1 MVSFF
6 GLRLG
11 GDRKK
16 SQDKKLGPKQ
26 IQHLHRNDTYNEAGT
41 GYETITTITAREIK
55 RQSNFSRPNLAR
67 PGTSH
72 SQLEPPTRVPYMGSA
87 AAASS
92 MVDLGAPRAP
102 GMGNPRFHASD
113 IQLNTRFGNGSST
126 SLVAPSPVNP
136 DGNRPGTPT
145 RPGTAVSTRE
155 PPNPFN
161 IHFGNDSVS
170 SIPPTPQDDLGSH
183 PDQFEFNLGTEIK
196 EVRTKS
202 PIPTANNGYPSPPP
216 SIVNAERPFSP
227 DNRPSSSRQ
236 NVPAAPS
243 LHKPSTAGPMSLP
256 SPAVSVA
263 RSEEVWES
271 PVIRNVSAKRDTF
284 TFHMPRRQSFTMET
298 DPRDSPKPMAEG
310 LAGNFA
316 GFDFGETVR
325 KGSIGGKS
333 IDTSSEGRVSPID
346 TNVKPR
352 PLGTTRTASPLSART
367 ASPLRTMQSSPSLS
381 MLDTALTR
389 TRTASDAM
397 SPLSLVSSLASA
409 AATEETPRIQTPQPS
424 QQPKPVYNA
433 PKILQPGQLS
443 EPLQAIRP
451 VSPSRSPQPSPL
463 SQPPQQNSPGP
474 SPILSSFP
482 GREDS
487 PPLEAEFPKSPP
499 RGYQQSLQPSP
510 QYPPK
515 QYKAYQPPNSSP
527 PTKPLPSPYRSPT
540 APLPPVPPPRL
551 NPGNSRGNSRSNT
564 PDIAS
569 RSATPDT
576 TTLRTKTPDIT
587 ASADPGFMSRP
598 LEPPP
603 RGFRPRTDSEP
614 KLGRPVRVP
623 APLTDRSAT
632 IPLIGSGPRSAVGT
646 GFDDSGFVRA
656 ARIPEPPRTASPF
669 LAQSSEPSRAASPF
683 RAYSPQPPRTASP
696 FQQSPQPAR
705 TASPFLQSSPQP
717 PRAVSPF
724 LQQSPMEGEF
734 PIQKG
739 LPRGRRPQQPE
750 PQSPERGFGLEPRKQ
765 RRQPPVY
772 PPPRNESPV
781 APKDS
786 FEHPSTP
793 NWNDFDR
800 AEAHKSAIPAALS
813 PFRAQFARS
822 PTQATDDSLS
832 PRLSQYASSPISDAP
847 PSLPSPS
854 FPSLQKSISSSS
866 ENLARTFDFDGQ
878 YDRPEPN
885 QARPLI
891 SPVMVDFVQPRDR
904 DRSRTRVEAK
914 RAPPRPSPITVPS
927 GMASGPHSTESA
939 RARTPNPVVDANN
952 PGFI

>member
-16 SQDKKLGPKQ
+16 SQDKKLATKQ
-26 IQHLHRNDTYNEAGT
+26 IQHLHHNVTYNNNDS

-72 SQLEPPTRVPYMGSA
+72 SQLEPPTRVPYMNTAGG
-87 AAASS
+87 ASS
-92 MVDLGAPRAP
+92 MVDLAAPRAP
-102 GMGNPRFHASD
+102 GMGNPRFHSSD
-113 IQLNTRFGNGSST
+113 MQLNTRFGNGSST

-136 DGNRPGTPT
+136 DGNNNRPGTPT

-161 IHFGNDSVS
+161 IHFGKDSVS
-170 SIPPTPQDDLGSH
+170 SIPSTPHDDLGSH
-183 PDQFEFNLGTEIK
+183 PEPFEFNLGTEIK
-196 EVRTKS
+196 EVRTRS
-202 PIPTANNGYPSPPP
+202 PIPTANNGCPSPPP
-216 SIVNAERPFSP
+216 SIVNAERSFSP

-236 NVPAAPS
+236 NVPAAPT
-243 LHKPSTAGPMSLP
+243 LQKPSAAGPMSLP

-263 RSEEVWES
+263 RSEDTWES

-284 TFHMPRRQSFTMET
+284 TFHMPRKSSFTMET

-333 IDTSSEGRVSPID
+333 IDTASEGRVSPID
-346 TNVKPR
+346 TNVKPK
-352 PLGTTRTASPLSART
+352 PLANTRTASPLGSART

-409 AATEETPRIQTPQPS
+409 AAEEVPRIQTPQPS
-424 QQPKPVYNA
+424 QQPKPMHQA

-443 EPLQAIRP
+443 EPLQAMRP
-451 VSPSRSPQPSPL
+451 VSPSRSPMPSPL

-482 GREDS
+482 GRETS
-487 PPLEAEFPKSPP
+487 PVHDFEFPRSPP
-499 RGYQQSLQPSP
+499 RGFQQSALPSP

-527 PTKPLPSPYRSPT
+527 PTKPLPSPYRSPSS
-540 APLPPVPPPRL
+540 PLPPVPPPRL

-564 PDIAS
+564 PDVIS

-576 TTLRTKTPDIT
+576 L
-587 ASADPGFMSRP
+587 ASPDPGFMNLP
-598 LEPPP
+598 LQPPP
-603 RGFRPRTDSEP
+603 RGLRPRTDSEP

-623 APLTDRSAT
+623 APLTERSAT
-632 IPLIGSGPRSAVGT
+632 IPLVGSGPKSAVGP

-656 ARIPEPPRTASPF
+656 ARIPELPRTASPF
-669 LAQSSEPSRAASPF
+669 LQQASEPSRTPSPF
-683 RAYSPQPPRTASP
+683 RAHSPQPP
-696 FQQSPQPAR
+696 Q
-705 TASPFLQSSPQP
+705 TASPFLQQTPQP
-717 PRAVSPF
+717 PRTTSPF

-734 PIQKG
+734 PVQKG

-750 PQSPERGFGLEPRKQ
+750 PQSPARGFGLEPRKQ

-781 APKDS
+781 APDS
-786 FEHPSTP
+786 FEAPSTP
-793 NWNDFDR
+793 NWNEFDR
-800 AEAHKSAIPAALS
+800 GEAHKSAIPAALS
-813 PFRAQFARS
+813 PFRTQFARS
-822 PTQATDDSLS
+822 PTQATDSSLS
-832 PRLSQYASSPISDAP
+832 PRLAQYASSPISDTS

-854 FPSLQKSISSSS
+854 FPSLQKTISNSS
-866 ENLARTFDFDGQ
+866 ENLARMFDIDGP
-878 YDRPEPN
+878 YDQRPEPS
-885 QARPLI
+885 QGGRPLI

-914 RAPPRPSPITVPS
+914 RAPPRPNPITVP
-927 GMASGPHSTESA
+927 GPLSTEPVKI
-939 RARTPNPVVDANN
+939 RTPNPVVDANN

>member
-11 GDRKK
+11 GNRKK
-16 SQDKKLGPKQ
+16 SQDSSKLATNK
-26 IQHLHRNDTYNEAGT
+26 IQHLHRNDTY
-41 GYETITTITAREIK
+41 ETITTITAMEIK
-55 RQSNFSRPNLAR
+55 RQSNFSRPQLAR

-72 SQLEPPTRVPYMGSA
+72 STLEPPTRVPYKNSGG
-87 AAASS
+87 AASS
-92 MVDLGAPRAP
+92 MVDLSAPRAP

-126 SLVAPSPVNP
+126 SLVAPSPINA

-145 RPGTAVSTRE
+145 RPGTAVSTKE
-155 PPNPFN
+155 TPNPFN
-161 IHFGNDSVS
+161 IHFGKDSVS
-170 SIPPTPQDDLGSH
+170 SIPNTPLDEPSSH
-183 PDQFEFNLGTEIK
+183 SEQFEFNLGTEIK
-196 EVRTKS
+196 DVRTKS

-236 NVPAAPS
+236 NVPTAPS

-325 KGSIGGKS
+325 KGSIGGNS
-333 IDTSSEGRVSPID
+333 IDTASERGVSPID
-346 TNVKPR
+346 TNVKPK
-352 PLGTTRTASPLSART
+352 PLASARTASPLGSART

-409 AATEETPRIQTPQPS
+409 AAEEAPRIQTPQPS
-424 QQPKPVYNA
+424 QQPKPMYQA
-433 PKILQPGQLS
+433 PKILQPGQLA
-443 EPLQAIRP
+443 EPIQNIRP
-451 VSPSRSPQPSPL
+451 VSPSRSPAPSPL
-463 SQPPQQNSPGP
+463 SQPPQQSSPGP
-474 SPILSSFP
+474 SPILASFP

-487 PPLEAEFPKSPP
+487 PLLNFEFPRSPP
-499 RGYQQSLQPSP
+499 RNQQSLAPSP

-551 NPGNSRGNSRSNT
+551 NPGTSRSNT

-569 RSATPDT
+569 RSATPDSI
-576 TTLRTKTPDIT
+576 LRSKTPDTT

-603 RGFRPRTDSEP
+603 RGFRARTDSEP
-614 KLGRPVRVP
+614 KLGRPLRVP
-623 APLTDRSAT
+623 ALADRSAT
-632 IPLIGSGPRSAVGT
+632 IPLVGNGPRSAVGT
-646 GFDDSGFVRA
+646 GFDDSGFVKA

-669 LAQSSEPSRAASPF
+669 LCQAGEPSRAASPF

-696 FQQSPQPAR
+696 AR
-705 TASPFLQSSPQP
+705 THSPAPPQAASPFLQSSPQP
-717 PRAVSPF
+717 HRTASPF

-781 APKDS
+781 RPKES

-800 AEAHKSAIPAALS
+800 GEAHKSAIPAALS
-813 PFRAQFARS
+813 PFRTQFARS
-822 PTQATDDSLS
+822 PTQATDSSLS
-832 PRLSQYASSPISDAP
+832 PRLAQYASSPISDTP

-866 ENLARTFDFDGQ
+866 ENLSRAFDFDGSWEH
-878 YDRPEPN
+878 RPEPI
-885 QARPLI
+885 QGRPLI
-891 SPVMVDFVQPRDR
+891 SPVMADFVPPRDR

-914 RAPPRPSPITVPS
+914 RAPPRPSPITVPQ
-927 GMASGPHSTESA
+927 GVASGPHSLESA

>member
-16 SQDKKLGPKQ
+16 SQDKKLATKQ
-26 IQHLHRNDTYNEAGT
+26 IQVLHRNDIYNNDS

-55 RQSNFSRPNLAR
+55 RQSNFSRPHLAR

-72 SQLEPPTRVPYMGSA
+72 SQLEPPTRVPYMNSA
-87 AAASS
+87 GGASS
-92 MVDLGAPRAP
+92 MVDLAAPRAP

-126 SLVAPSPVNP
+126 SLVTPSPVNP

-155 PPNPFN
+155 PKNPFN
-161 IHFGNDSVS
+161 IHFGNDSVT
-170 SIPPTPQDDLGSH
+170 SIPPTPQDDFGSE
-183 PDQFEFNLGTEIK
+183 DNLGTEIK
-196 EVRTKS
+196 EVRTRS
-202 PIPTANNGYPSPPP
+202 PVPTVNNGCPSPPP

-236 NVPAAPS
+236 NVPSAPT
-243 LHKPSTAGPMSLP
+243 LQKPSTVGPMSLP

-263 RSEEVWES
+263 RSEDVWES

-284 TFHMPRRQSFTMET
+284 TFHMPRRSSFTMET
-298 DPRDSPKPMAEG
+298 DPRDSPKPMTEG

-352 PLGTTRTASPLSART
+352 PLGNTRTASPLGTART

-381 MLDTALTR
+381 MLDTALSR
-389 TRTASDAM
+389 TRTGSDAM

-409 AATEETPRIQTPQPS
+409 AAEETPRIQTPQPS
-424 QQPKPVYNA
+424 QQQSKPIHQA

-451 VSPSRSPQPSPL
+451 VSPSRSPIPSPL

-482 GREDS
+482 GREAS
-487 PPLEAEFPKSPP
+487 PPLDAEFPRSPP
-499 RGYQQSLQPSP
+499 RGFQQSLQPSP

-576 TTLRTKTPDIT
+576 TLRSKTPDTI
-587 ASADPGFMSRP
+587 ASVDPGFMSKP

-614 KLGRPVRVP
+614 KMGRPVRVP
-623 APLTDRSAT
+623 APLAERSAT
-632 IPLIGSGPRSAVGT
+632 IPLIGSGPKSAVGT

-669 LAQSSEPSRAASPF
+669 LQQQTPEPPRTASPF
-683 RAYSPQPPRTASP
+683 RTHSPQPPQTITPLMQQSPQPPRTA
-696 FQQSPQPAR
+696 
-705 TASPFLQSSPQP
+705 
-717 PRAVSPF
+717 SPF

-750 PQSPERGFGLEPRKQ
+750 PLSPERRGFGLGPRKQ
-765 RRQPPVY
+765 RREPPVY

-786 FEHPSTP
+786 FEQPSTP

-813 PFRAQFARS
+813 PFRTQFARS

-832 PRLSQYASSPISDAP
+832 PRLAQYASSPISDTS

-854 FPSLQKSISSSS
+854 FPSLQKSISNSS
-866 ENLARTFDFDGQ
+866 ENLARMFDFDGQ
-878 YDRPEPN
+878 YDQRPDPT
-885 QARPLI
+885 QGRPLI
-891 SPVMVDFVQPRDR
+891 SPVMVDFVPPRDR

-914 RAPPRPSPITVPS
+914 RAPPRPNPITVPS
-927 GMASGPHSTESA
+927 GMASGPHSTESS
-939 RARTPNPVVDANN
+939 RVRTPNPVVDANN

>member
-16 SQDKKLGPKQ
+16 SQDKKLATKQ
-26 IQHLHRNDTYNEAGT
+26 IQHLHRNDTYSNNDS

-72 SQLEPPTRVPYMGSA
+72 SQLEPPTRVPYMNSA
-87 AAASS
+87 GGASS

-113 IQLNTRFGNGSST
+113 MQLNTRFGNGSST
-126 SLVAPSPVNP
+126 SLVAPSPVNA

-161 IHFGNDSVS
+161 IHFGKDSVS
-170 SIPPTPQDDLGSH
+170 SIPSTPHDDLANH
-183 PDQFEFNLGTEIK
+183 PETFEFNLGTEIK
-196 EVRTKS
+196 EVRTRS
-202 PIPTANNGYPSPPP
+202 PVPTTNNGYPSPPP

-236 NVPAAPS
+236 NVPTAPT
-243 LHKPSTAGPMSLP
+243 LQKPSAAGPMSLP

-263 RSEEVWES
+263 RSEDTWES

-284 TFHMPRRQSFTMET
+284 TFHMPRKSSFTMET
-298 DPRDSPKPMAEG
+298 DPRDTPKPMAEG

-333 IDTSSEGRVSPID
+333 IDTASEGRVSPID
-346 TNVKPR
+346 TNVKPK
-352 PLGTTRTASPLSART
+352 PLVNTRTASPLGNART

-409 AATEETPRIQTPQPS
+409 AAEEIPRIQTPQPS
-424 QQPKPVYNA
+424 QPSKPMHQA

-443 EPLQAIRP
+443 EPLQDTRP
-451 VSPSRSPQPSPL
+451 VSPSRSPMPSPL

-482 GREDS
+482 GREAS
-487 PPLEAEFPKSPP
+487 PPLDIEFPRSPP
-499 RGYQQSLQPSP
+499 RGYQQSLQPL
-510 QYPPK
+510 QYPTK

-540 APLPPVPPPRL
+540 SPLPPVPPPRL
-551 NPGNSRGNSRSNT
+551 NPGSSRGNSRSNT

-576 TTLRTKTPDIT
+576 I
-587 ASADPGFMSRP
+587 ASPGFINLP
-598 LEPPP
+598 LQPPP
-603 RGFRPRTDSEP
+603 RGLRPRTDSEP
-614 KLGRPVRVP
+614 KLSRPVRVP
-623 APLTDRSAT
+623 APLAERSAT
-632 IPLIGSGPRSAVGT
+632 IPLVGSGPRSAVGPS
-646 GFDDSGFVRA
+646 FDDNGFVRA
-656 ARIPEPPRTASPF
+656 ARIPEPSRTASPF
-669 LAQSSEPSRAASPF
+669 LQQACEPSRAASPF
-683 RAYSPQPPRTASP
+683 RAHSPQPP
-696 FQQSPQPAR
+696 Q
-705 TASPFLQSSPQP
+705 TASPFLQQTAQP
-717 PRAVSPF
+717 PRTTSPF

-750 PQSPERGFGLEPRKQ
+750 PQTPDKEGYGLEPRKQ
-765 RRQPPVY
+765 RRQPPMY

-781 APKDS
+781 APDS
-786 FEHPSTP
+786 FDAPSTP

-822 PTQATDDSLS
+822 PGQATDSSLS
-832 PRLSQYASSPISDAP
+832 PRLAQYASSPISDRS

-866 ENLARTFDFDGQ
+866 ENLARMFDIDGP
-878 YDRPEPN
+878 YDQRPEPI
-885 QARPLI
+885 QGRPLI
-891 SPVMVDFVQPRDR
+891 SPVMADFVQPRDR
-904 DRSRTRVEAK
+904 DRSRTRIEAK
-914 RAPPRPSPITVPS
+914 RAPPRPNPITVP
-927 GMASGPHSTESA
+927 APHAAEA
-939 RARTPNPVVDANN
+939 VKVRTPNPVVDANN

>member
-11 GDRKK
+11 GNRKK
-16 SQDKKLGPKQ
+16 SQDSSKLATNK
-26 IQHLHRNDTYNEAGT
+26 IQHLHRNDTY
-41 GYETITTITAREIK
+41 ETITTITAMEIK
-55 RQSNFSRPNLAR
+55 RQSNFSRPQLAR

-72 SQLEPPTRVPYMGSA
+72 STLEPPTRVPYKNSA
-87 AAASS
+87 GAASS
-92 MVDLGAPRAP
+92 MVDLSAPRAP
-102 GMGNPRFHASD
+102 GMGNPRFHTSD

-126 SLVAPSPVNP
+126 SLVAPSPINA

-145 RPGTAVSTRE
+145 RPGTAVSTKGT
-155 PPNPFN
+155 PNPFN
-161 IHFGNDSVS
+161 IHFGKDSVS
-170 SIPPTPQDDLGSH
+170 SIPNTPLDEPSSH
-183 PDQFEFNLGTEIK
+183 SDQFEFNLGTEIK
-196 EVRTKS
+196 DVRTKS

-236 NVPAAPS
+236 NVPTAPS

-310 LAGNFA
+310 LAGNFT

-325 KGSIGGKS
+325 KGSIGGNS
-333 IDTSSEGRVSPID
+333 IDTVSERGVSPID
-346 TNVKPR
+346 TNVKPK
-352 PLGTTRTASPLSART
+352 PLANARTASPLGTTRT

-409 AATEETPRIQTPQPS
+409 AAEEAPRIQTPQPS
-424 QQPKPVYNA
+424 QQPKPMHQA

-443 EPLQAIRP
+443 EPIQNIRP
-451 VSPSRSPQPSPL
+451 VSPSRSPAPSPL

-474 SPILSSFP
+474 SPILASFP

-487 PPLEAEFPKSPP
+487 PLLNFEFPRSPP
-499 RGYQQSLQPSP
+499 RGNQQSLAPSP

-551 NPGNSRGNSRSNT
+551 NPGTSRTLRSK
-564 PDIAS
+564 
-569 RSATPDT
+569 TPDT
-576 TTLRTKTPDIT
+576 T

-603 RGFRPRTDSEP
+603 RGFRARTDSEP
-614 KLGRPVRVP
+614 KLGRPLRVP
-623 APLTDRSAT
+623 ALADRSAT
-632 IPLIGSGPRSAVGT
+632 IPLIGNGPRSAVGT
-646 GFDDSGFVRA
+646 GFDDSGFVKA
-656 ARIPEPPRTASPF
+656 ARIPEPPRTASP
-669 LAQSSEPSRAASPF
+669 
-683 RAYSPQPPRTASP
+683 
-696 FQQSPQPAR
+696 
-705 TASPFLQSSPQP
+705 
-717 PRAVSPF
+717 PF
-724 LQQSPMEGEF
+724 LQQSPMEGDF

-739 LPRGRRPQQPE
+739 LPRGRRPQQPD

-772 PPPRNESPV
+772 PPPRDESPV
-781 APKDS
+781 RPMES

-813 PFRAQFARS
+813 PFRTQFARS
-822 PTQATDDSLS
+822 PTQATDSSLS
-832 PRLSQYASSPISDAP
+832 PRLAQYASSPISDTP

-854 FPSLQKSISSSS
+854 FPSLQKSISNSS
-866 ENLARTFDFDGQ
+866 ENMSRAFDFDGPWEH
-878 YDRPEPN
+878 RPEPN
-885 QARPLI
+885 QGRPLI
-891 SPVMVDFVQPRDR
+891 SPVMVDFVPPRDR

-914 RAPPRPSPITVPS
+914 RAPPRPSPITVPQ
-927 GMASGPHSTESA
+927 GVASGPHSLESA